1 MKICGIELK
10 GNEAIIVS
18 LLFDGEDYTF
28 VNKDVKKIKLKDTDI
43 QADVQEFTKKLYSFF
58 DTSNFEGIAI
68 KGRAKKGKFAGG
80 SVSFKIEGIIQN
92 STYPVKVFP
101 GATIKAKLKN
111 TEVDSSLINGYQE
124 EALRAAVCYKI
135 TQK

>member
-18 LLFDGEDYTF
+18 VLFDGEDYTF
-28 VNKDVKKIKLKDTDI
+28 INKDVKKIKLKDTDN
-43 QADVQEFTKKLYSFF
+43 QSDVQEFTKELYSFF
-58 DTSNFEGIAI
+58 DANDFEGIAI

-92 STYPVKVFP
+92 SNYPVLIFP

-111 TEVDSSLINGYQE
+111 STIDASQINGYQE
-124 EALRAAVCYKI
+124 DALRAAICYKI
-135 TQK
+135 AQK

>member
-18 LLFDGEDYTF
+18 LSFDGDQYT
-28 VNKDVKKIKLKDTDI
+28 VINKETKKIKLKDTDD
-43 QADVQEFTKKLYSFF
+43 QSDVKEFTKELYAFF
-58 DTSNFEGIAI
+58 DSITFDAIAL

-80 SVSFKIEGIIQN
+80 SVSFKIEGIVQN
-92 STYPVKVFP
+92 SKYPVVIFP

-111 TEVDSSLINGYQE
+111 TEVDATEVNGYQE
-124 EALRAAVCYKI
+124 EALRSALCYMVTI
-135 TQK
+135 S

>member
-10 GNEAIIVS
+10 GNNAIVVS
-18 LLFDGEDYTF
+18 LQFDGTNYT
-28 VNKDVKKIKLKDTDI
+28 VIHKDVKKITLKDTDL
-43 QADVQEFTKKLYSFF
+43 QSDVQDFSKELYSFF
-58 DTSNFEGIAI
+58 DSVVFDAIAI

-92 STYPVKVFP
+92 SKYTVAIFP

-111 TEVDSSLINGYQE
+111 TEVDASEVNGYQE
-124 EALRAAVCYKI
+124 EALRAAVCYRI
-135 TQK
+135 TQ

>member
-1 MKICGIELK
+1 MKICGVELK

-18 LLFDGEDYTF
+18 LSFDGDEYT
-28 VNKDVKKIKLKDTDI
+28 VINKEVKKIKLNDTDS
-43 QADVQEFTKKLYSFF
+43 QEDVQSFTKEMYAFLDAAVF
-58 DTSNFEGIAI
+58 DGIAI

-92 STYPVKVFP
+92 GKYPVSIFP

-111 TEVDSSLINGYQE
+111 TEIDSSEVNGYQV
-124 EALRAAVCYKI
+124 EALRAAVCYMV
-135 TQK
+135 TQ

>member
-10 GNEAIIVS
+10 GNDAVIVS
-18 LLFDGEDYTF
+18 LLFDGNAYTF
-28 VNKDVKKIKLKDTDI
+28 IKKEIKKIKLKDTDE
-43 QADVQEFTKKLYSFF
+43 QTDVKEFTNELYSFF
-58 DTSNFEGIAI
+58 DSVGFNAISI

-92 STYPVKVFP
+92 SKFPVKIFP

-111 TEVDSSLINGYQE
+111 TEIDSSQINGYQE
-124 EALRAAVCYKI
+124 EALRAAICYKI
-135 TQK
+135 TQS

>member
-10 GNEAIIVS
+10 GNEAILVS
-18 LLFDGEDYTF
+18 LRFDGDEYT
-28 VNKDVKKIKLKDTDI
+28 VINKEVKKLKLNDTDS
-43 QADVQEFTKKLYSFF
+43 QVDVQSFTKEMYAFLDASAF
-58 DTSNFEGIAI
+58 DGVAI

-92 STYPVKVFP
+92 GKYPVSIFP

-111 TEVDSSLINGYQE
+111 TEIDTSEVNGYQI
-124 EALRAAVCYKI
+124 EALRAAVCYKV
-135 TQK
+135 TQ

>member
-10 GNEAIIVS
+10 GNEAIVVC
-18 LLFDGEDYTF
+18 LLFDGSDYTF
-28 VNKDVKKIKLKDTDI
+28 INKDVKKIKLKDTDV
-43 QADVQEFTKKLYSFF
+43 QSDVQEFTQKLYSFF
-58 DTSNFEGIAI
+58 NSANFDGIGI

-92 STYPVKVFP
+92 SKYPVVIFP

-111 TEVDSSLINGYQE
+111 TEVDALEINGYQE
-124 EALRAAVCYKI
+124 DALRAAICYKI